1 MGTRR
6 KKWLAVGLSL
16 VLAAAATA
24 CRPGGG
30 TPAPDPLP
38 TGVSPT
44 PDPAL
49 TSVSPSPDPAQP
61 FTLPLDPQGTWN
73 PYAGSRSTNMTLATL
88 LFDSLYELDN
98 NFEPQPLLAKSAV
111 GGEENRE
118 WLVEL
123 RQGITFSDG
132 AALDAQSVCAAIN
145 AARGEKSLYA
155 ARLAGI
161 KSVTAENE
169 YTVRFVLNAPNAR
182 FPALLDLPIAR
193 VTRET
198 VVGTGRYVLDGERLL
213 AREPS
218 WRGEVNIP
226 KEIPLTNISAADEL
240 IAAFDSGKLGL
251 TASDP
256 TGADALGFSG
266 SYQTWEY
273 PTSTMLYL
281 GFQRRSGICQDPE
294 VRAALS
300 LAIDRGALVSQV
312 LGGHAS
318 VAALPAPPSVG
329 HYDQGTAGTLGY
341 DPLAAG
347 EALDALGYTAG
358 EDGVRYS
365 GKRPLAL
372 KLLVNSDNLF
382 KEKLGEAI
390 AGDLEAAGLPVTV
403 TALPW
408 EEYKKVLNAGD
419 FDLYLGETRL
429 TGDGDLT
436 GFFTAGSGL
445 CYGGAPDR
453 ELAEAFAKAKAEGG
467 EAWKAFYA
475 LYAQKPPFVTLCFK
489 TGAALTQWGQ
499 VGGLKP
505 TQGDLFYRLEDW
517 TFRD

>member
-1 MGTRR
+1 MRGENRR
-6 KKWLAVGLSL
+6 WLALALGL
-16 VLAAAATA
+16 VLTANLAACHPSTA
-24 CRPGGG
+24 QV
-30 TPAPDPLP
+30 TPEPSPSPTQTLP
-38 TGVSPT
+38 SPSPT
-44 PDPAL
+44 PDR
-49 TSVSPSPDPAQP
+49 TQP

-73 PYAGSRSTNMTLATL
+73 PYVGSRSTNMTLAPL

-98 NFEPQPLLAKSAV
+98 SFEPQPLLAKSAV
-111 GGEENRE
+111 GGEGNME

-132 AALDAQSVCAAIN
+132 AALDAQSVCAAVN

-155 ARLAGI
+155 ARLAGV
-161 KSVTAENE
+161 KSVTAEGE
-169 YTVRFVLNAPNAR
+169 YTVRFTLNAPNAR
-182 FPALLDLPIAR
+182 FPALLDFPIAR
-193 VTRET
+193 VTQEE
-198 VVGTGRYVLDGERLL
+198 VLGTGRYALAGEQLL

-218 WRGEVNIP
+218 WRGTLEIP
-226 KEIPLTNISAADEL
+226 KTIPLTTISATDEL

-251 TASDP
+251 AASDP

-281 GFQRRSGICQDPE
+281 GFQRRSGICQNPE

-300 LAIDRGALVSQV
+300 LAVDRGTLVSQV

-318 VAALPAPPSVG
+318 VAALPAPPSVW
-329 HYDQGTAGTLGY
+329 HYDQAVARTLGY
-341 DPLAAG
+341 DPLATAD
-347 EALDALGYTAG
+347 ALDALGYAVG

-382 KEKLGEAI
+382 KENLGEAI
-390 AGDLEAAGLPVTV
+390 AADLEAVGLQITV

-408 EEYKKVLNAGD
+408 EEYKKALNAGD

-429 TGDGDLT
+429 TGDIDLT

-445 CYGGAPDR
+445 CYGGAPDQ
-453 ELAEAFAKAKAEGG
+453 ELAEAFAKVRAEDG
-467 EAWKAFYA
+467 EAWKEFYA

-499 VGGLKP
+499 VRGLKP
-505 TQGDLFYRLEDW
+505 TQGNLFYQLENW
-517 TFRD
+517 TFTR